1 MTVKQVLFDWLVER
15 GLADPAGPPEKWLDD
30 RWYRLPLGGRPVRV
44 FPLLFGL
51 KESVTLHDLHHLVS
65 GYDTSWRGEHEVAA
79 WEIGSGGCGWRQVV
93 TYPPADQ
100 AYRAKNPTGKYPC
113 LETEDGTFLGESK
126 VILNYLEDA
135 YPDVP
140 LLPVDPLERARVRE
154 LMEIIDLYLELPA
167 RRLYPEV
174 FSSVGK
180 VSDEVKS
187 TVRPVLAQGVAAL
200 KELARFD
207 PYIAGPELSLADF
220 SATFHFVPVS
230 IASKAIYGE
239 NVLAALPAVKRHR
252 DLMDRR
258 ELVQRVR
265 AEQIADQQAF
275 MQRPTT

>member
-1 MTVKQVLFDWLVER
+1 MLRLHGFPFSNYHNVVKVVLLEK
-15 GLADPAGPPEKWLDD
+15 GLE
-30 RWYRLPLGGRPVRV
+30 
-44 FPLLFGL
+44 F
-51 KESVTLHDLHHLVS
+51 E
-65 GYDTSWRGEHEVAA
+65 E
-79 WEIGSGGCGWRQVV
+79 VV
-93 TYPPADQ
+93 TYPPAAE

-113 LETEDGTFLGESK
+113 LEIEDGTFLGESK

-140 LLPVDPLERARVRE
+140 LLPANPLERARVRE
-154 LMEIIDLYLELPA
+154 LMEVIDLYLELPA

-187 TVRPVLAQGVAAL
+187 AVRPLLAQGVAGL

-220 SATFHFVPVS
+220 SAAFHFVPVS

-252 DLMDRR
+252 ELMDRR

-265 AEQIADQQAF
+265 AEQVADEQSF
-275 MQRPTT
+275 MHTRSRAS

>member
-1 MTVKQVLFDWLVER
+1 MLRLHGFPFSNYHNVVKVVLLEK
-15 GLADPAGPPEKWLDD
+15 GLE
-30 RWYRLPLGGRPVRV
+30 
-44 FPLLFGL
+44 F
-51 KESVTLHDLHHLVS
+51 E
-65 GYDTSWRGEHEVAA
+65 
-79 WEIGSGGCGWRQVV
+79 EIV
-93 TYPPADQ
+93 TYPPAAE

-113 LETEDGTFLGESK
+113 LEIEDGTFLGESK

-140 LLPVDPLERARVRE
+140 LLPANPLERARVRE
-154 LMEIIDLYLELPA
+154 LMEVIDLYLELPA

-187 TVRPVLAQGVAAL
+187 AVRPLLAQGVAGL

-252 DLMDRR
+252 ELMDRR
-258 ELVQRVR
+258 EFVQRVR
-265 AEQIADQQAF
+265 AEQLADEQGSRAGRARWSSF